1 MMMSANITVNAISKR
16 KGLSMAKKQ
25 FKAESKRL
33 LDLMIHS
40 IYTNQEIFLRELISN
55 ASDAMDKLCYLSLTN
70 DKVSVNR
77 EELAIRIIPNKE
89 NNTLTVSDN
98 GIGMDQKALEDN
110 LGVIARSGSLQF
122 KNDMS
127 ETEIKPEDIDI
138 IGQFGVGFYS
148 AFMVS
153 ESVAVITKPYGSD
166 IAYKWESTG
175 ADGYTITECEKDTVG
190 TDIIMTLKKDTEDEN
205 YSRFLNDYT
214 LRNLVKKYSDYIRY
228 PIKMDVEKSRPV
240 ENKDKDDEPK
250 YETYIENETLN
261 DMVPIWHKQK
271 SEVTDEQ
278 YNQFYKDKFFDYE
291 DPIKTIHIS
300 TEGVISYEALLFI
313 PSKTPYNYFTKE
325 YEKGLQLYSSGVLI
339 MDKCSDLIPEHFRFV
354 RGVVDSQDLSL
365 NISREMLQQNR
376 QLQVIASSIEKKI
389 KRELSKMLENDRE
402 KYQEFFKHF
411 GIQLKYGVVSEY
423 GAHKDNLK
431 DLLLFYS
438 STEQKPVTLAEYI
451 SRMKEEQKYIYYAC
465 GETITKID
473 HLPQTEAIK
482 DKDYEILYLTDEVDD
497 FVMNILHEVEGK
509 ELKSVNSDDVVDK
522 EDREAAQEQTKE
534 NKDLFDFMKESL
546 AGKVKEVR
554 ISEKLKS
561 HPVCLSS
568 EGNISLEM
576 EKYFAQMQSDQ
587 HMKAERVLELNAQHP
602 IFNMLKDAYE
612 NDKERANKISEMLY
626 NQAMLIAGFS
636 VEDPTAYTDL
646 LCELLSK

>member
-1 MMMSANITVNAISKR
+1 
-16 KGLSMAKKQ
+16 MAKKQ

>member
-1 MMMSANITVNAISKR
+1 
-16 KGLSMAKKQ
+16 MAKKQ

-55 ASDAMDKLCYLSLTN
+55 SSDAIDKLCYLSLTN
-70 DKVSVNR
+70 DKIAVNR
-77 EELAIRIIPNKE
+77 DELAIRIIPSKE
-89 NNTLTVSDN
+89 NNTLTISDN
-98 GIGMDQKALEDN
+98 GIGMDKQALEDN
-110 LGVIARSGSLQF
+110 LGVIAKSGSLQF
-122 KNDMS
+122 KNDIN
-127 ETEIKPEDIDI
+127 ELELKPEDIDI

-153 ESVAVITKPYGSD
+153 SSVTVISKAYNSD
-166 IAYKWESTG
+166 VAYKWVSDG
-175 ADGYTITECEKDTVG
+175 SDGYTITECEKDSIG
-190 TDIIMTLKKDTEDEN
+190 TDIIMTLKSDSEDEN
-205 YSRFLNDYT
+205 YSKYLNEYT
-214 LRNLVKKYSDYIRY
+214 LKNLVKKYSDYIRY
-228 PIKMDVEKSRPV
+228 PIKMDIEKSKPV
-240 ENKDKDDEPK
+240 ENEDKDAEPK

-278 YNQFYKDKFFDYE
+278 YNQFYKEKFFDYE
-291 DPIKTIHIS
+291 DPAKVIHLN
-300 TEGVISYEALLFI
+300 TEGVVSYEALLFI

-376 QLQVIASSIEKKI
+376 QLQVISSSIEKKI
-389 KRELSKMLENDRE
+389 KRELTKMLENERE
-402 KYQEFFKHF
+402 KYEEFFKHF

-423 GAHKDNLK
+423 GVNKDNLK

-438 STEQKPVTLAEYI
+438 SKEQKPVTIAEYI
-451 SRMKEEQKYIYYAC
+451 SRMKEDQKHIYYAC

-473 HLPQTEAIK
+473 RLPQTELIK

-497 FVMNILHEVEGK
+497 FVMNILHEIDGK
-509 ELKSVNSDDVVDK
+509 ELKSVNSDDIVDEK
-522 EDREAAQEQTKE
+522 EREVAQEKTKE

-546 AGKVKEVR
+546 SDKVKEVK

-568 EGNISLEM
+568 EGGISLEM
-576 EKYFAQMQSDQ
+576 EKYFEQMPTDE
-587 HMKAERVLELNAQHP
+587 HMKAERILEVNAEHP
-602 IFNMLKDAYE
+602 IFLKLKDSYE
-612 NDKERANKISEMLY
+612 NDKERAKKMTEMLY
-626 NQAMLIAGFS
+626 SQAMLIAGFS
-636 VEDPTAYTDL
+636 IEDPTAYTDL
-646 LCELLSK
+646 VCELLA

>member
-1 MMMSANITVNAISKR
+1 
-16 KGLSMAKKQ
+16 MAKKQ

-55 ASDAMDKLCYLSLTN
+55 SSDAIDKLCYLSLTN
-70 DKVSVNR
+70 DKIAVNR
-77 EELAIRIIPNKE
+77 DELAIRIIPNKE
-89 NNTLTVSDN
+89 NNTLTISDN
-98 GIGMDQKALEDN
+98 GIGMDKQALENN
-110 LGVIARSGSLQF
+110 LGVIAKSGSLQF
-122 KNDMS
+122 KKDINES
-127 ETEIKPEDIDI
+127 ELKPEDIDI

-153 ESVAVITKPYGSD
+153 SGVTVITKAYNSD
-166 IAYKWESTG
+166 IAYKWVSDG
-175 ADGYTITECEKDTVG
+175 SDGYTITECEKDSIG
-190 TDIIMTLKKDTEDEN
+190 TDIIMTLKSDSEDEN
-205 YSRFLNDYT
+205 YSKYLNEYT
-214 LRNLVKKYSDYIRY
+214 LKNLVKKYSDYIRY
-228 PIKMDVEKSRPV
+228 PIKMDVEKSKPV
-240 ENKDKDDEPK
+240 ENEDKDAEPK

-278 YNQFYKDKFFDYE
+278 YNQFYKEKFFDYE
-291 DPIKTIHIS
+291 DPAKVIHLN
-300 TEGVISYEALLFI
+300 TEGVVSYEALLFI

-376 QLQVIASSIEKKI
+376 QLQIISSSIEKKI
-389 KRELSKMLENDRE
+389 KRELTKMLDNERE
-402 KYQEFFKHF
+402 KYEEFFKHF

-423 GAHKDNLK
+423 GANKDNLK

-438 STEQKPVTLAEYI
+438 SKEQKPVTISEYI
-451 SRMKEEQKYIYYAC
+451 SRMKEDQKYIYYAC

-473 HLPQTEAIK
+473 RLPQTELIK

-497 FVMNILHEVEGK
+497 FVMNILHEIDGK
-509 ELKSVNSDDVVDK
+509 ELKSVNSDDVVDEK
-522 EDREAAQEQTKE
+522 EREVAQEKTKE
-534 NKDLFDFMKESL
+534 NKDLFDFMKECL
-546 AGKVKEVR
+546 ADKVKEVK

-568 EGNISLEM
+568 EGGISLEM
-576 EKYFAQMQSDQ
+576 EKYFAQMPTDE
-587 HMKAERVLELNAQHP
+587 HMKAERILEVNAEHP
-602 IFNMLKDAYE
+602 IFLKLKDVYE
-612 NDKERANKISEMLY
+612 NDKERAKKMTQMLY

-636 VEDPTAYTDL
+636 IEDPTAYTDL
-646 LCELLSK
+646 VCELLA

>member
-1 MMMSANITVNAISKR
+1 MS
-16 KGLSMAKKQ
+16 KKQ

-77 EELAIRIIPNKE
+77 DELAIRIIPNKE
-89 NNTLTVSDN
+89 NNTLTLSDN
-98 GIGMDQKALEDN
+98 GIGMDKDALENN
-110 LGVIARSGSLQF
+110 LGVIAKSGSLQF
-122 KNDMS
+122 KNEMA

-153 ESVAVITKPYGSD
+153 ESVTVISRAFNSD
-166 IAYKWESTG
+166 VAYKWVSDG
-175 ADGYTITECEKDTVG
+175 SDGYTITECEKDTVG
-190 TDIIMTLKKDTEDEN
+190 TDIIMTLKSDNDDEK
-205 YSRFLNDYT
+205 YSRFLNEYT
-214 LRNLVKKYSDYIRY
+214 LRGLVKKYSDYIRY
-228 PIKMDVEKSRPV
+228 PIKMDVEKSRPI
-240 ENKDKDDEPK
+240 ENEDKEAEPK
-250 YETYIENETLN
+250 YETYTENETLN

-271 SEVTDEQ
+271 SEVTDDQ
-278 YNQFYKDKFFDYE
+278 YNQFYKEKFFDYE
-291 DPIKTIHIS
+291 DPIKTIHIN
-300 TEGVISYEALLFI
+300 TEGVVSYESLLFI
-313 PSKTPYNYFTKE
+313 PSKTPHNYFTKE

-376 QLQVIASSIEKKI
+376 QLQVIASSIEKKV
-389 KRELSKMLENDRE
+389 KRELVKLLENDRE
-402 KYQEFFKHF
+402 KYQEFFKSF
-411 GIQLKYGVVSEY
+411 GIQLKYGVVNEY
-423 GAHKDNLK
+423 GANKDNLK

-438 STEQKPVTLAEYI
+438 STEQKPVTLAEYV
-451 SRMKEEQKYIYYAC
+451 SRMKEDQKFIYYAC

-473 HLPQTEAIK
+473 RLPQTETIK
-482 DKDYEILYLTDEVDD
+482 DKGYEILYLTDEVDD
-497 FVMNILHEVEGK
+497 FVMNILREIDGK
-509 ELKSVNSDDVVDK
+509 ELKSVNSDDVIDK

-534 NKDLFDFMKESL
+534 YKDLFDFMKESL
-546 AGKVKEVR
+546 ADKVKEVK

-568 EGNISLEM
+568 DGAISLEM
-576 EKYFAQMQSDQ
+576 EKYFAQMPSDQ
-587 HMKAERVLELNAQHP
+587 HMKAERILELNPQHSMFTM
-602 IFNMLKDAYE
+602 IKDAFE
-612 NDKERANKISEMLY
+612 NDKDRAKKISEMLY
-626 NQAMLIAGFS
+626 QQAMLIAGFS
-636 VEDPTAYTDL
+636 IEDPTAYTDL
-646 LCELLSK
+646 VCELLSK

>member
-1 MMMSANITVNAISKR
+1 MS
-16 KGLSMAKKQ
+16 KKQ

-89 NNTLTVSDN
+89 NNTLTLSDN
-98 GIGMDQKALEDN
+98 GIGMDKQALEDN
-110 LGVIARSGSLQF
+110 LGVIAKSGSLQF
-122 KNDMS
+122 KNDMAQ
-127 ETEIKPEDIDI
+127 TEVKPEDIDI

-153 ESVAVITKPYGSD
+153 ESVTLISRAYNSD
-166 IAYKWESTG
+166 VAYKWVSDG
-175 ADGYTITECEKDTVG
+175 SDGYTITECEKELIG
-190 TDIIMTLKKDTEDEN
+190 TDIIMTLKPDTEDEK
-205 YSRFLNDYT
+205 YSRFLNEYT
-214 LRNLVKKYSDYIRY
+214 LRSLVKKYSDYIRY
-228 PIKMDVEKSRPV
+228 PIKMDIEKSRPI
-240 ENKDKDDEPK
+240 ENDDKDAEPK
-250 YETYIENETLN
+250 YETYTENETLN

-271 SEVTDEQ
+271 SEVSDEQ
-278 YNQFYKDKFFDYE
+278 YNQFYKEKFFDYE
-291 DPIKTIHIS
+291 DPIKTIHVS
-300 TEGVISYEALLFI
+300 TEGVVSYEALLFI
-313 PSKTPYNYFTKE
+313 PAKAPYNYFTKE
-325 YEKGLQLYSSGVLI
+325 FEKGLQLYSSGVLI
-339 MDKCSDLIPEHFRFV
+339 MDKCSDLVPEHFRFV

-389 KRELSKMLENDRE
+389 KRELVKMLENDRE
-402 KYQEFFKHF
+402 QYQEFFKSF
-411 GIQLKYGVVSEY
+411 GIQLKYGVVNEY

-438 STEQKPVTLAEYI
+438 STEQKPVTLAEYT
-451 SRMKEEQKYIYYAC
+451 SRMKEDQKYIFYAC
-465 GETITKID
+465 GDTITKID
-473 HLPQTEAIK
+473 RLPQTESIK
-482 DKDYEILYLTDEVDD
+482 DKGYEILYLTDEVDD
-497 FVMNILHEVEGK
+497 FVMNILREIDGK
-509 ELKSVNSDDVVDK
+509 ELKSVNSDDVIDK

-534 NKDLFDFMKESL
+534 HKDLFDFMKESL
-546 AGKVKEVR
+546 SDKVKEVR

-568 EGNISLEM
+568 DGSISLEM
-576 EKYFAQMQSDQ
+576 EKYFAQMPSDE
-587 HMKAERVLELNAQHP
+587 HMKAERILEVNAQHP
-602 IFNMLKDAYE
+602 IFAMLKDAYE
-612 NDKERANKISEMLY
+612 NDKERAKKMSKMLY

-636 VEDPTAYTDL
+636 IEDPTAYTDL
-646 LCELLSK
+646 VCELLSNK